1 MDNPIAERLVLPERA
16 PADSRDHNHPENL
29 KIPTL
34 GHNHKIPLVTEKSKC
49 LFEGK
54 YLLNRGSF
62 LGRSRPGALAHID
75 IQALDLLV
83 ERRERN
89 AQRLGGRG
97 LAPIGRLQLFD
108 NLTALVIRHD
118 LKQ

>member
-1 MDNPIAERLVLPERA
+1 MLPERT
-16 PADSRDHNHPENL
+16 PTDSRDQHHPENL
-29 KIPTL
+29 KIPAL
-34 GHNHKIPLVTEKSKC
+34 GHNHKIPLVTEKSKG

-54 YLLNRGSF
+54 YLPKQGAF
-62 LGRSRPGALAHID
+62 LERSRPGALAHID

-89 AQRLGGRG
+89 AQRLGCRG

-108 NLTALVIRHD
+108 DLTALVIRHD